1 MANRN
6 FGIIIGGIFLFCS
19 ILSFFLTV
27 DYEIDMVTM
36 QVNLKCNFIMLII
49 SLVFFVFFLMYAFLL
64 STTSNRDWNVLSLE
78 EYKATKYGPF
88 KDRF

>member
-1 MANRN
+1 
-6 FGIIIGGIFLFCS
+6 
-19 ILSFFLTV
+19 
-27 DYEIDMVTM
+27 
-36 QVNLKCNFIMLII
+36 MLII